1 MFKGKK
7 ILSIITAR
15 SGSKKLKD
23 KNILKLFG
31 KHLIG
36 YTIEASIKSKFID
49 KTIVSTDSMKY
60 IQISKKYGASVPF
73 KRPKYLAKDNSH
85 HPDVCLHALNYLEKK
100 RFFYDYIIML
110 QPTSPF
116 IKPKYINQGIAM
128 IKSGKYDSV

>member
-36 YTIEASIKSKFID
+36 YTIEASIK
-49 KTIVSTDSMKY
+49 
-60 IQISKKYGASVPF
+60 
-73 KRPKYLAKDNSH
+73 
-85 HPDVCLHALNYLEKK
+85 
-100 RFFYDYIIML
+100 
-110 QPTSPF
+110 
-116 IKPKYINQGIAM
+116 
-128 IKSGKYDSV
+128 